1 MVFHNFDDWSRL
13 NIGYYLSRIHR
24 NTLYSKDNVLYVA
37 LKEMWNPELQ
47 TIPPGTEYWV
57 DPGTDPTAWQEVPKD
72 CDNCYCKAMTIKTSG
87 STPDEEVTSCPYAVA
102 HEAATQQAVPDVCQA
117 WDPIEWPQ
125 LPPTPEPQL
134 LRQAQNTNV
143 HDDIDALFSGDA
155 IDEKKQALRQRLR
168 SGRIGRAEMQEILAK
183 LI

>member
-117 WDPIEWPQ
+117 WDPIELPTLPDPQ
-125 LPPTPEPQL
+125 VQRMSAPVQQE
-134 LRQAQNTNV
+134 RE
-143 HDDIDALFSGDA
+143 AL
-155 IDEKKQALRQRLR
+155 INRLK
-168 SGRIGRAEMQEILAK
+168 SGRVCRAELQQILSN
-183 LI
+183 LF